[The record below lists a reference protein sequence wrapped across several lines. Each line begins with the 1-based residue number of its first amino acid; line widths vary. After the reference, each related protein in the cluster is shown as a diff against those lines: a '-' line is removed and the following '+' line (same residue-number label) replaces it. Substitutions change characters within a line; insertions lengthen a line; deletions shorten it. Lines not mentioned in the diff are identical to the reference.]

1 MPYLGKQAV
10 ESGALISTYEFVQ
23 ATDTASGTT
32 SFGVVSGGGDYVRV
46 FLNGVLLVEGASNDY
61 TKTNS
66 AVVLG
71 TAPADGDILKVD
83 VYSSMNVWDTLPA
96 SGGSVTGD
104 LTVTGIITGKG
115 ILPLGAIIPI
125 ASGLTNAYTLPTTG
139 TVDSNGF
146 VLCDGASFH
155 GDCTLTGNAPTLT
168 DGRFLRGNTHGNT
181 GGTGGADSVAL
192 AEANIPEHAH
202 AYGNIAASA
211 GNQSASHSHSSGGTG
226 NETANHSH
234 NHGVTNYGAGNFNT
248 AGAWFTSH
256 SDSNPT
262 TTGGASH
269 NHAGSGNT
277 GNQSASH
284 SHTIT
289 VSGSTANWGTASVT
303 NVNTL
308 PKYLHVVYLIRAK

>member
-32 SFGVVSGGGDYVRV
+32 SFGAVSGGGDYVLV

-155 GDCTLTGNAPTLT
+155 GDCTLTGNAPTLN
-168 DGRFLRGNTHGNT
+168 DGRFLQGNTHANV
-181 GGTGGADSVAL
+181 GGTGAGTKTLSTTEIPAHTHTGA
-192 AEANIPEHAH
+192 AH
-202 AYGNIAASA
+202 THTGAAHTHGGGSHTHSFSTNSTGSHSHTQYGTSGSYAHSGGFGGHSGSPQTGTA
-211 GNQSASHSHSSGGTG
+211 GSHSHSGTTDSGSATTG
-226 NETANHSH
+226 ET
-234 NHGVTNYGAGNFNT
+234 TPGAGGST
-248 AGAWFTSH
+248 TPGAGGS
-256 SDSNPT
+256 
-262 TTGGASH
+262 TGG
-269 NHAGSGNT
+269 GS
-277 GNQSASH
+277 AFDV
-284 SHTIT
+284 I
-289 VSGSTANWGTASVT
+289 
-303 NVNTL
+303 
-308 PKYLHVVYLIRAK
+308 PKYLRVVYLIRAK